1 MLYLT
6 LRFLKRRIWK
16 PIWKLLTYP
25 LRVKKK
31 INFYKTNYEILKSL
45 VDIRTLRPATGK
57 LRESQLE
64 NLNFTKEIINELY
77 EVGITPFMCAGTL
90 LGAER
95 HKGFIPWDDDVDF
108 WVMREDYDKIIQYAR
123 SKYKVF
129 YQNINKYRGEK
140 TSIDSMN
147 KYLKE
152 NPNDVIVLLFPF
164 IKFIKGTSL
173 SNCVQFD
180 IFPLD
185 YYSDN
190 YKYSDHINYSQKIFN
205 KLGDINNIRKEI
217 EYIKSEIKN
226 NSNIVEKSNT
236 ISYGLDNPG
245 SYIPSQRTGWWT
257 HDDFFPLKKMQFE
270 NTEFF
275 APNNHIK
282 ILDYWCKNWREF
294 PNDLTPPHQ
303 AERSQ

>member
-1 MLYLT
+1 MIYEILKFIKHKILKSVFKILRLRLIDKKEVILY
-6 LRFLKRRIWK
+6 KE
-16 PIWKLLTYP
+16 
-25 LRVKKK
+25 
-31 INFYKTNYEILKSL
+31 NFEILKSL
-45 VDIRTLRPATGK
+45 VNIYTLKPASGK
-57 LRESQLE
+57 LREEQLTI
-64 NLNFTKEIINELY
+64 LHFTKEIINELN

-95 HKGFIPWDDDVDF
+95 HKGFIPWDDDIDF
-108 WVMREDYDKIIQYAR
+108 WVMRDDYNKIIQYAK
-123 SKYKVF
+123 SKYKLF

-140 TSIDSMN
+140 TNIDSMN

-152 NPNDVIVLLFPF
+152 NPNEVIVLLFPF

-185 YYSDN
+185 YYSNN
-190 YKYSDHINYSQKIFN
+190 YCYKEHLIYSKKVWDKRWN
-205 KLGDINNIRKEI
+205 INNIEKEI
-217 EYIKSEIKN
+217 EYINSEIEN
-226 NSNIVEKSNT
+226 NPNIVEKSNT

-245 SYIPSQRTGWWT
+245 SYISSQRTGWWT

-270 NTEFF
+270 DTEFF

-294 PNDLTPPHQ
+294 PNDLTSPHQ
-303 AERSQ
+303 KERKG